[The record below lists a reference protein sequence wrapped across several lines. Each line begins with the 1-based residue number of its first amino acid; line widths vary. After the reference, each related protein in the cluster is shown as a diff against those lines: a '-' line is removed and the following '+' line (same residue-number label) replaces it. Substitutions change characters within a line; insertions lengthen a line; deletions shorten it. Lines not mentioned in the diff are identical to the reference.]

1 MKKNICPRTLSG
13 TVSADL
19 QPWETKHMS
28 IAQEAA
34 EEGIVLLKND
44 GTLPL
49 AAGCR
54 VALYGAGADH
64 TIKGGTGSGD
74 VNERHSVTIA
84 EGLRT
89 AGFHLTT
96 EEWLRDYEGRYLA
109 ARSAW
114 RDLIHHK
121 AEQMNGGG
129 YSLFFAYSMTPFNF
143 PAGGTVEPTD
153 ADVAVC
159 VISRIAGEGTD
170 RANRPGDYLL
180 SQYER
185 DMLKDVCAAYGKV
198 IVIVNAGG
206 VMDLSFMDEFP
217 QIGALLV
224 VSQPGMMGGH
234 AIAAIMKG
242 TINTSGH
249 LTDTWAYHYTDYPSA
264 DYFSQNS
271 ENANE
276 AFYKEGIYVG
286 YRYFDTFDIP
296 VRYGFGEGLSYTTFS
311 FMLKMVSLEADGKA
325 KAIVRVANTGEI
337 AGKAVAQLYMQ
348 LPTGKLEKEA
358 RRLIAFRKTNL
369 LSPGAE
375 EELNITFDAWA
386 LASFDETECAWT
398 LEKGL
403 YGLYI
408 GASLRESK
416 LCACLDLPMDIQLQR
431 TAHICPLQ
439 KPLEELKQ
447 DTRIQEARYRQMIEA
462 SAGLPRYTYT
472 VSPLP
477 DVDYTEP
484 TGDVDA
490 NAIAEQ
496 LTVEQL
502 VLLATG
508 DPGRAQGSAL
518 GSAGI
523 SVPGSAGETSGCA
536 EAHGVAGI
544 VLADGPAGLRLTQ
557 SYFVK
562 DGAIQPVPLE
572 MSLEKG
578 YLYRGE
584 EPKGTPR
591 YQFTTAFPVGTML
604 AQTWNTELVS
614 RCGDAVGEEMETYG
628 VTLWL
633 APGMN
638 IHRDPLC
645 GRNFEYY
652 SEDPLLSGRMAS
664 AMTQGVQK
672 HPGCGTTIKHFAC
685 NNQENE
691 RMSVDSVLSER
702 ALREIY
708 LRGFGIAI
716 RESRPLSIMTSYNH
730 INGIHAANS
739 YDLCMRIARCE
750 FGFDGVIMT
759 DWTTTNQNDP
769 GCTPA
774 GCIRAGNDL
783 IMPGLPMDHDNL
795 WKELDQGTLTVHQL
809 KVCVSRLIRVI
820 LLSNRYE

>member
-1 MKKNICPRTLSG
+1 M
-13 TVSADL
+13 
-19 QPWETKHMS
+19 
-28 IAQEAA
+28 
-34 EEGIVLLKND
+34 
-44 GTLPL
+44 
-49 AAGCR
+49 
-54 VALYGAGADH
+54 
-64 TIKGGTGSGD
+64 
-74 VNERHSVTIA
+74 
-84 EGLRT
+84 
-89 AGFHLTT
+89 
-96 EEWLRDYEGRYLA
+96 RDYDGRYLA
-109 ARSAW
+109 ARNAW

-143 PAGGTVEPTD
+143 PAGRTVEPTD

-170 RANRPGDYLL
+170 RVNRPGDYLL
-180 SQYER
+180 SQYEH
-185 DMLKDVCAAYGKV
+185 DMLKDTCAAYGKV

-206 VMDLSFMDEFP
+206 VMDLSFMDELP
-217 QIGALLV
+217 NIGALLV
-224 VSQPGMMGGH
+224 VSQPGMMGGQ
-234 AIAAIMKG
+234 AIAAILKG
-242 TINTSGH
+242 TINPSGH
-249 LTDTWAYHYTDYPSA
+249 LTDTWAYHYADYPTA
-264 DYFSQNS
+264 AYFSQIS
-271 ENANE
+271 ENAKE

-286 YRYFDTFDIP
+286 YRYFDTFGIP
-296 VRYGFGEGLSYTTFS
+296 VRYGFGEGMSYTTFS
-311 FMLKMVSLEADGKA
+311 FKQKTVSVEPDGKVKVIA
-325 KAIVRVANTGEI
+325 GVVNTGNIE
-337 AGKAVAQLYMQ
+337 GKAVAQLYAQ
-348 LPTGKLEKEA
+348 LPTGNIEKEA
-358 RRLIAFRKTNL
+358 RRLVAFGKTKP

-375 EELNITFDAWA
+375 EELILTFDAWE
-386 LASFDETECAWT
+386 LASFDETACAWT
-398 LEKGL
+398 LEKGI

-408 GASLRESK
+408 GASLRESN
-416 LCACLDLPMDIQLQR
+416 LCVSLDLAKDVKLQR
-431 TAHICPLQ
+431 TAQICPLQ
-439 KPLEELKQ
+439 KPLKELKQ
-447 DTRIQEARYRQMIEA
+447 DTRMQEIRYQKLIEV

-484 TGDVDA
+484 SGDVEADV
-490 NAIAEQ
+490 IVEQ
-496 LTVEQL
+496 LTREQL
-502 VLLATG
+502 VHLATG

-523 SVPGSAGETSGCA
+523 SVPGSAGETSDCA
-536 EAHGVAGI
+536 EAQGVAGI
-544 VLADGPAGLRLTQ
+544 VVADGPAGLRLTQ

-578 YLYRGE
+578 YLFRGE
-584 EPKGTPR
+584 KPEGTTR
-591 YQFTTAFPVGTML
+591 YQFTTAIPVGTML

-614 RCGDAVGEEMETYG
+614 LCGDAVGEEMEIYG

-652 SEDPLLSGRMAS
+652 SEDPLLSGRMAA

-691 RMSVDSVLSER
+691 RLTMDSILSER
-702 ALREIY
+702 TLREIY

-716 RESRPLSIMTSYNH
+716 RESRPLSIMTSYNQ
-730 INGIHAANS
+730 INGIHSANS
-739 YDLCMRIARCE
+739 YDLCMRVARCE
-750 FGFDGVIMT
+750 FGFDGMIMT

-769 GCTPA
+769 GCTAA

-783 IMPGLPMDHDNL
+783 IMPGLPMDHENL
-795 WKELDQGTLTVHQL
+795 RKELDQGTLTVDQL
-809 KVCVSRLIRVI
+809 KACVSRLIRVV
-820 LLSNRYE
+820 LMSSRYD